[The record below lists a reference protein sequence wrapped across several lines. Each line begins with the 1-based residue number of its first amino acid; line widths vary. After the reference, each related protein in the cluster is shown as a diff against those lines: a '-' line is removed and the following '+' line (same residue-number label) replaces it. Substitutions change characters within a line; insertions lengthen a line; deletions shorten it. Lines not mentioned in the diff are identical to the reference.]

1 MIKRFVLTFSLALA
15 ASLAVS
21 AQSFKTGYFLDN
33 YTYAYRLSA
42 AAPLESKDF
51 TFFALGLGNASLE
64 LNSNFAISNILAFE
78 GGKLVLPVF
87 NDVLSEA
94 QAISGLLR
102 YNTAELA
109 TSGNVI
115 TIGRQSG
122 LNRFSLEF
130 NVRSEAYLNLP
141 LDVFSLLKRGLESL
155 ATQEYEPDYS
165 FVGMHFGMNSYS
177 ELALGYS
184 RQIGDVV
191 TVGARLKG
199 LFGRGASAFDW
210 SLSVGA
216 GPGNTLI
223 ADTDASISVSS
234 PVNLSIPTIL
244 IDHQEY
250 YYLGGLFTET
260 VAGIVGGWG
269 KLPRRRIAGFGAAA
283 DLGITVK
290 PIDWLTLT
298 ASVNDLG
305 FLTWKSTINGRMRFN
320 DQIDRSD
327 YSRIFA
333 IDNSGGPTF
342 TSFLNYTVHAGARMR
357 MPFYDRLSLG
367 VLGTFRQHSAEGRIG
382 LDVTPLDFIS
392 ITGSAGLGTYGGS
405 LGAAVNFRI
414 PLVNFFVGVDGMLFN
429 FIPGT
434 ILPAGGVNT
443 VACAGL
449 VLAI

>member
-1 MIKRFVLTFSLALA
+1 MILKKLALTLALA
-15 ASLAVS
+15 ASVAAS

-33 YTYAYRLSA
+33 YTYAYRLNA

-51 TFFALGLGNASLE
+51 TFFALGLGNASLD
-64 LNSNFAISNILAFE
+64 LNSNFGITSILAFE

-87 NDVLSEA
+87 NDVFSEA

-102 YNTAELA
+102 NNYAELA

-122 LNRFSLEF
+122 FNRFSLEF
-130 NVRSEAYLNLP
+130 NVRSDVYLNMP
-141 LDVFSLLKRGLESL
+141 MDVFALLKRGLESL
-155 ATQEYEPDYS
+155 ATQDYEPNYN

-184 RQIGDVV
+184 RQIGDAV
-191 TVGARLKG
+191 TLGARLKG
-199 LFGRGASAFDW
+199 LFGRGSSAFDW
-210 SLSVGA
+210 ALSVGA
-216 GPGNTLI
+216 GPGNTII
-223 ADTDASISVSS
+223 ADTDASICVSS
-234 PVNLSIPTIL
+234 PVDLKIPTIL

-250 YYLGGLFTET
+250 YYLGGLLTES
-260 VAGIVGGWG
+260 VAGMIGGWG
-269 KLPRRRIAGFGAAA
+269 RLPRRRIAGFGAAA

-290 PIDWLTLT
+290 PIDGLTLT

-320 DQIDRSD
+320 DQIDRKD

-342 TSFLNYTVHAGARMR
+342 TTFLNYTVHAGARYR

-367 VLGTFRQHSAEGRIG
+367 LLGTFRQHSAEGRIG
-382 LDVTPLDFIS
+382 LDITPLDFIS

-405 LGAAVNFRI
+405 VGAAVNFRI
-414 PLVNFFVGVDGMLFN
+414 PLVNFFVGIDGMLFN

-434 ILPAGGVNT
+434 VIPAGGVNT
-443 VACAGL
+443 AACAGL